1 MQELHGNKWKQIGKI
16 MGRKERQVS
25 NCYHN
30 YHSPHALTKVRRKP
44 SSRARIDFLPSEDE
58 KLLSIIREHATSKTG
73 KIDELQIDWLLVA
86 EKLGTRSAITCRKRW
101 KFHLS
106 TYFKTDID
114 KTSSPNSKDHHLIQK
129 ELNWKVLQL
138 LIDEKIKNKDD
149 VDWEIIANRVGG
161 NYNPNILRQRFL
173 AFIKR
178 QSEKL
183 IKGTFREILVD
194 VWEKMDSYWKVKV
207 HFPEN
212 VLMTFWSIL
221 EFINIWLDM
230 LYKIF
235 FFFWDRDRERE
246 TFK

>member
-1 MQELHGNKWKQIGKI
+1 

-129 ELNWKVLQL
+129 ELN
-138 LIDEKIKNKDD
+138 
-149 VDWEIIANRVGG
+149 
-161 NYNPNILRQRFL
+161 
-173 AFIKR
+173 
-178 QSEKL
+178 
-183 IKGTFREILVD
+183 
-194 VWEKMDSYWKVKV
+194 
-207 HFPEN
+207 
-212 VLMTFWSIL
+212 
-221 EFINIWLDM
+221 
-230 LYKIF
+230 
-235 FFFWDRDRERE
+235 
-246 TFK
+246 